1 MKDRSEFSVVETEN
15 VYRGTARNELGL
27 CRRHVDCLQ
36 ESSCWGNGGEE
47 GENGEQTRSL
57 GKAREL

>member
-1 MKDRSEFSVVETEN
+1 MVETEN
-15 VYRGTARNELGL
+15 VYRGMARNELGL